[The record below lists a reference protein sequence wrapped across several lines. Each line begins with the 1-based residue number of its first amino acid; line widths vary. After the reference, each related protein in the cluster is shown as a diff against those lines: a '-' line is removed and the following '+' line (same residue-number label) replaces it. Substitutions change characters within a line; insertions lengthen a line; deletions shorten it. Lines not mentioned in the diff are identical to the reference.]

1 MRQEMP
7 GTACTSGKV
16 VEHSAWNR
24 RLFVHSA
31 FSPKGSLHAQPQEPR
46 CFTFYWEH
54 VPQLPNQSFS
64 VIWGFGWYLQQLNKE
79 RVTQCFYDFS
89 DSKVY
94 GANMGPTWVLSAP
107 DGPHVGFMNLA
118 IRVRIV
124 TLGRLRNCPWH
135 CIQLAND
142 AIMFMPLL
150 HSYW

>member
-1 MRQEMP
+1 MP
-7 GTACTSGKV
+7 GTTCTSGKV

-24 RLFVHSA
+24 RLFVHPGQFSQGQSA
-31 FSPKGSLHAQPQEPR
+31 CPASGTAMLYFK
-46 CFTFYWEH
+46 WDH
-54 VPQLPNQSFS
+54 VPQLPNQYFS
-64 VIWGFGWYLQQLNKE
+64 VVWGFEWYLQQLNKK
-79 RVTQCFYDFS
+79 RFTQCFYDLP

-107 DGPHVGFMNLA
+107 DGPHVGSMNLA

-124 TLGRLRNCPWH
+124 TWGKLRNCPWH
-135 CIQLAND
+135 CTQLANN